1 MLRLEGNFVQTCI
14 IMEQIIIFNGTEI
27 IKSKLKESEII
38 ATLLCL
44 GNFSKGF
51 STANMKKTGLCGS
64 AFDVR
69 VDYNAISLADILDIH
84 NYLMKTYGI
93 VQNV

>member
-1 MLRLEGNFVQTCI
+1 M
-14 IMEQIIIFNGTEI
+14 
-27 IKSKLKESEII
+27 
-38 ATLLCL
+38 CL

-64 AFDVR
+64 AFDVS

>member
-1 MLRLEGNFVQTCI
+1 
-14 IMEQIIIFNGTEI
+14 
-27 IKSKLKESEII
+27 
-38 ATLLCL
+38 
-44 GNFSKGF
+44 
-51 STANMKKTGLCGS
+51 MKKTGLCGS
-64 AFDVR
+64 AFDVS